1 MITRPVELDTDLD
14 IHDLTHAS
22 VDGNGAFDVLMRS
35 VKAHIQQEWDANR
48 IKGNEYSALYLGAL
62 QSAMQFA
69 MQYVLSEAK
78 TNAEVAILKQQLEN
92 LKIEGDNAVKQGNLL
107 DKQVLDMIAAT
118 DLKVQQAANLAA
130 EALNIPKQGAVL
142 DAQAAKLL
150 KDVAL
155 ADEEILIAQQKVL
168 ISQAELGIAQAKLVN
183 IPKEGA
189 LLDAQAAKTLADIDL
204 AIRQLALLEQQKLNA
219 EVENTLIAANKLKA
233 DAEKLFIEQ
242 KTVTEKANTDAS
254 VLGVDSLLAK
264 QANVYQNQADGY
276 LRDAEQKAAKIM
288 IDHGSV
294 RVTNDLEFNSDTAL
308 LHSPSVGAV
317 VARLKAG
324 IGA

>member
-62 QSAMQFA
+62 QTVLQVSV
-69 MQYVLSEAK
+69 QYVLSEAK
-78 TNAEVAILKQQLEN
+78 TNAEVVNLLKQGE
-92 LKIEGDNAVKQGNLL
+92 V
-107 DKQVLDMIAAT
+107 
-118 DLKVQQAANLAA
+118 
-130 EALNIPKQGAVL
+130 
-142 DAQAAKLL
+142 
-150 KDVAL
+150 
-155 ADEEILIAQQKVL
+155 
-168 ISQAELGIAQAKLVN
+168 
-183 IPKEGA
+183 
-189 LLDAQAAKTLADIDL
+189 
-204 AIRQLALLEQQKLNA
+204 LEQQKLNA
-219 EVENTLIAANKLKA
+219 EVENALITANKLKA

-254 VLGVDSLLAK
+254 VLGAGSLLAK

-288 IDHGSV
+288 VDHGSV
-294 RVTNDLEFNSDTAL
+294 RVTSDSGDFDAANAL
-308 LHSPSVGAV
+308 LNSASVGQV

-324 IGA
+324 VGA